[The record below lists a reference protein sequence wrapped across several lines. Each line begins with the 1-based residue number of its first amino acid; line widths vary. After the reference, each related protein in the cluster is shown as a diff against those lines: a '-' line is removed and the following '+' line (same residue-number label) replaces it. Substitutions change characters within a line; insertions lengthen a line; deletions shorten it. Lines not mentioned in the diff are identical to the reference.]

1 MSFGKLYNYPKAPR
15 ATMCLYIAELNKLDI
30 EHVEAWLIKVDPSK
44 GGVGDECLSKFPT
57 GKVPALE
64 RPDGF
69 LLYECIAVSVY
80 LAKQDPNTKL
90 LGSSL
95 DEEAMILQ

>member
-15 ATMCLYIAELNKLDI
+15 STMCLYIAEANKLDI
-30 EHVEAWLIKVDPSK
+30 EVVETWPIKVDSSK
-44 GGVGDECLSKFPT
+44 GGVGEEYLSKFPP

-69 LLYECIAVSVY
+69 TVFECIAVAWY
-80 LAKQDPNTKL
+80 CKL
-90 LGSSL
+90 LCLSSL
-95 DEEAMILQ
+95 GIRLC